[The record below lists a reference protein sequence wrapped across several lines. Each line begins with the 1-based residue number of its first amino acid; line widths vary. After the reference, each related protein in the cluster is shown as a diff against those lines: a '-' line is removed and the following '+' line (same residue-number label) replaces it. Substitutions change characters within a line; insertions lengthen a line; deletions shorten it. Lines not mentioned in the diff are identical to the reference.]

1 MAFSKTQIDRLGERL
16 KAGLV
21 SETDLIELDNYR
33 KAFGGPYEKVFAVA
47 RRFSTKK
54 PTGRV
59 AKSTSSII
67 DKLRRETI
75 RLSQIQ
81 DMAGCRIVVVD
92 TSEQNVVVGALTEA
106 FPSAATIDRRA
117 HPSHGY
123 RAVHV
128 IAAVDDHP
136 VEIQV
141 RTELQHRWA
150 EVSEKYSDAI
160 DPAIKYG
167 RGDSGI
173 QSLLARASSD
183 IAKVEALEQTST
195 DGFSSTNDYVRVQNE
210 LNRLKARAHQHLDA
224 LVQQLDERSTQ
235 GRRDDFLG

>member
-1 MAFSKTQIDRLGERL
+1 MALSKTQIDKLGERL
-16 KAGLV
+16 KADLV
-21 SETDLIELDNYR
+21 SETDLVELDQYR
-33 KAFGGPYEKVFAVA
+33 KAFGGPYERVFAVV
-47 RRFSTKK
+47 RRFSSKE

-81 DMAGCRIVVVD
+81 DMAGCRIVVVN
-92 TSEQNVVVGALTEA
+92 TSEQKVVVDALNDALLGAI
-106 FPSAATIDRRA
+106 TIDRRL

-128 IAAVDDHP
+128 IATVDDHP

-167 RGDSGI
+167 GGDSGI
-173 QSLLARASSD
+173 QSLLARASSV
-183 IAKVEALEQTST
+183 IAEVEALEQTST
-195 DGFSSTNDYVRVQNE
+195 AEFSSTNDYFRVQNE
-210 LNRLKARAHQHLDA
+210 LARLKTSAHSHLDA
-224 LVQQLDERSTQ
+224 LVQQLDDRE
-235 GRRDDFLG
+235 GRAQNR